1 MSIYI
6 NTYTYKRFYLCTN
19 YSGILSS
26 AMRFQL
32 AQPRGSPFS
41 AQFHFNKMEASI
53 RKATLWIL
61 RIQTLE
67 SFVEKES
74 SCPSCW
80 LNCYDYCNHNHS
92 HIHICTGWSGSFRQW
107 SSYLFKPGHGRSVL
121 WHNGRDTNHQVHG
134 RRCRCWHRCIG
145 SAQLVYRL
153 LVSCSPRGLRLWQCE

>member
-1 MSIYI
+1 MYEIYIYRNHTCIYVYIIIYILCIYIYTYHTCVYIIHVCIYNIQVYIYITYVYIYI

-74 SCPSCW
+74 SCPSC
-80 LNCYDYCNHNHS
+80 
-92 HIHICTGWSGSFRQW
+92 
-107 SSYLFKPGHGRSVL
+107 
-121 WHNGRDTNHQVHG
+121 
-134 RRCRCWHRCIG
+134 
-145 SAQLVYRL
+145 
-153 LVSCSPRGLRLWQCE
+153 